1 MLSCHSKTSVHST
14 MLLLLPS
21 TLLALTTHAL
31 AHPNNRPDIYHIN
44 AKPKKVPSE
53 VEFTYPGT
61 AFDGPK
67 VRKVNTTTFDW
78 WYFSA
83 ISSDLADGDLSSA
96 VVNFYDATPGGFAAL
111 SNTTTKLEAS
121 LTGSFKD
128 GTPFGIDAYPASA
141 VVVTAGDG
149 SEGRWGEYGSRKG
162 CSELK
167 RWEVCFQDETQGVK
181 GCMNLESVSWLSSQI
196 QKQC

>member
-1 MLSCHSKTSVHST
+1 
-14 MLLLLPS
+14 MLLRLPS
-21 TLLALTTHAL
+21 TLLALTAYSL
-31 AHPNNRPDIYHIN
+31 AHPSNRPDIFHID
-44 AKPKKVPSE
+44 AKPRKVPSE

-61 AFDGPK
+61 GFDGPK
-67 VRKVNTTTFDW
+67 VRPVNSSNFDW

-96 VVNFYDATPGGFAAL
+96 VVTFYDATPGGFAAL
-111 SNTTTKLEAS
+111 SNKTTKLEVS

-149 SEGRWGEYGSRKG
+149 SEGRWGEYGSWKG

-167 RWEVCFQDETQGVK
+167 KWEVCFHDEDLGVK
-181 GCMNLESVSWLSSQI
+181 GCMNLESVSCILWQYQRQALRLV
-196 QKQC
+196 